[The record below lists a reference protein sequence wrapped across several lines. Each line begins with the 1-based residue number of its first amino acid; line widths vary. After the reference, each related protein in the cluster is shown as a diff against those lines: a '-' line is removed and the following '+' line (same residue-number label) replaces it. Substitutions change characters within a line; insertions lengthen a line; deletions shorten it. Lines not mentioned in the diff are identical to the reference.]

1 MKRLI
6 LISLLLGLIPSV
18 KADSYCTLKSDVEP
32 DISLEMYRPI
42 AGRGVGTLNY
52 QNKPEYFL
60 QIGISNGYG
69 GQYYHLQSYAPNTL
83 SYNPKLKYQ
92 YLLHE
97 KLESI
102 GYGPFVNF
110 VGNQLARS
118 TPIEKRK
125 SGKFKAFMPKLAS
138 IYYYSLSTN
147 HKKGEYG
154 RFNISPKMKAIL
166 NASEGFFIDEGGCRE
181 YFAYG
186 WD

>member
-6 LISLLLGLIPSV
+6 LLSLLLGLIPSV

-69 GQYYHLQSYAPNTL
+69 GQYYVIRKLAKDIAYEDDKKSVASGKVVGMIGTQTRTT
-83 SYNPKLKYQ
+83 PKD
-92 YLLHE
+92 
-97 KLESI
+97 
-102 GYGPFVNF
+102 
-110 VGNQLARS
+110 
-118 TPIEKRK
+118 KRK
-125 SGKFKAFMPKLAS
+125 SGVKRIMFPNFGTG
-138 IYYYSLSTN
+138 YYYSLSN
-147 HKKGEYG
+147 YFEPEKDG
-154 RFNISPKMKAIL
+154 RFAGRTKAMSAIL
-166 NASEGFFIDEGGCRE
+166 GASEGFFIPDKACER
-181 YFAYG
+181 FIFYG

>member
-6 LISLLLGLIPSV
+6 LLSLLLGLIPSV

-83 SYNPKLKYQ
+83 SYNPKFKYH

-110 VGNQLARS
+110 VGNQLA
-118 TPIEKRK
+118 KRFLHL
-125 SGKFKAFMPKLAS
+125 G
-138 IYYYSLSTN
+138 
-147 HKKGEYG
+147 
-154 RFNISPKMKAIL
+154 
-166 NASEGFFIDEGGCRE
+166 
-181 YFAYG
+181 
-186 WD
+186 